1 LLWVALQPAANSY
14 EYDKIAGVNQ
24 QRLYYDD
31 PDTLEFDAQ
40 VCQQVRLPDGR
51 LAVILD
57 HSYFYPTSGGQEHDT
72 GSLGP
77 ARVLDVFKHKAD
89 EIHGPTIHVV
99 DRELPLGPVHGSID
113 RDRRRRHMQHHTA
126 QHLLTQCL
134 QRLTGLDTVS
144 ANINGDTPS
153 TLDLNGP
160 EPSRAALDQAEALAN
175 QAIYADQPV
184 KTYYVSARQ
193 AGELPLRK
201 APAVSENI
209 RIIEI
214 DGFDYSACGGTHCRH
229 TGMIGV
235 IKIVRVEK
243 LKDKTRIHFV
253 AGERAF
259 ALFRASFDS
268 VTTLATQM
276 SIHPNDLVSSVER
289 QGEQLRAAQKEL
301 QTLRQK
307 LIPLEAQE
315 LLHQARPQAGVRLVQ
330 AAFDGRPPG
339 ELRLLA
345 NELKAQPGV
354 VSILAAYDG
363 AKVSLV
369 VASGPDSRVDAQ
381 ALLRR
386 LLAPLNGRGGGDRSL
401 AQGGGPA
408 AVEQWETFI
417 NPIFL

>member
-1 LLWVALQPAANSY
+1 M
-14 EYDKIAGVNQ
+14 NQ

-31 PDTLEFDAQ
+31 PNTLEFDAQ
-40 VCQQVRLPDGR
+40 VRQQMQLPDGR

-57 HSYFYPTSGGQEHDT
+57 RSFFYPTSGGQEHDT

-77 ARVLDVFKHKAD
+77 ARVLEVFKDEAD
-89 EIHGPTIHVV
+89 EINGPTLHVV
-99 DRELPLGPVHGSID
+99 DRELPPGPVHGSID
-113 RDRRRRHMQHHTA
+113 PGRRRRHMQHHTA

-134 QRLTGLDTVS
+134 RRLTGLDTVS
-144 ANINGDTPS
+144 ANINGDSPS

-160 EPSRAALDQAEALAN
+160 EPSKSALEQAEDLAN
-175 QAIYADQPV
+175 QTIYADLPV
-184 KTYYVSARQ
+184 KTYYVSAQQ

-235 IKIVRVEK
+235 VKIVRVEK
-243 LKDKTRIHFV
+243 LKDRTRIHFV
-253 AGERAF
+253 AGEQAF
-259 ALFRASFDS
+259 GLFRACFDS
-268 VTTLATQM
+268 VTSLATQM
-276 SIHPNDLVSSVER
+276 SIHPNELVSIVER
-289 QGEQLRAAQKEL
+289 QGEQLRAAQKEM

-315 LLHQARPQAGVRLVQ
+315 LLAQARPQAGVRLVQ

-345 NELKAQPGV
+345 NELKTQAGV

-369 VASGPDSRVDAQ
+369 VASAPGSGVDAQ

-386 LLAPLNGRGGGDRSL
+386 LLAPLNGRGGGDPGL
-401 AQGGGPA
+401 AQGGGA
-408 AVEQWETFI
+408 ATAEQWGTFSH
-417 NPIFL
+417 PISL